1 MKIIQVVHR
10 YYPAVGG
17 AENQVKSISEE
28 LVRRGH
34 KVSVIT
40 TNSLSVL
47 DIPSLLHL
55 FQRKKVNLQKNEEI
69 EGVDVHRYDA
79 LFRFY
84 GFLVTIPMRKLLT
97 TKADIIH
104 AYGFYITTSLVAM
117 MAAKHRS
124 LPFLLTAND
133 ATVSLYGSAVKRAC
147 SNIYNYTIGKLLILN
162 SSRVI
167 AVSRTN
173 AEDLVNLGVAEQKIT
188 VIPNGVKLERFFDGT
203 SMGIEKNG
211 PVVLYVGRISEDK
224 GIQCLM
230 RAAPSVLKSFPHT
243 KFLIVGEDYG
253 YLGKLRA
260 LVSNLGMEKSVI
272 FTGHL
277 TGRQLVSVYRS
288 ADVFVLPSEL
298 EAFGIVV
305 IEAMASGV
313 PVIVSNCGGMKD
325 IVRDG
330 TNGFLFDVGDAM
342 QLAEKIKLL
351 LSNEE
356 FRTKF
361 VENGKKTVRERYT
374 IEKVV
379 DALEKLYEKTL
390 NSASLERN
398 S

>member
-10 YYPAVGG
+10 YHPAVGG

-28 LVRRGH
+28 LMRRGH

-47 DIPSLLHL
+47 DVPSLFHP
-55 FQRKKVNLQKNEEI
+55 FRRKKVNVWKNEEI
-69 EGVDVHRYDA
+69 EGIDVHRYDA

-84 GFLVTIPMRKLLT
+84 GFLVTTPMRKLLT

-124 LPFLLTAND
+124 IPFLLTAND
-133 ATVSLYGSAVKRAC
+133 ATVSLYGSAAKRVC
-147 SNIYNYTIGKLLILN
+147 SNMYNQTLGKLLIQN
-162 SSRVI
+162 SARVI

-173 AEDLVNLGVAEQKIT
+173 AEDLVKSGVTEQKIT
-188 VIPNGVKLERFFDGT
+188 VIPNGIKLERFLDGT
-203 SMGIEKNG
+203 SKSIEKNG
-211 PVVLYVGRISEDK
+211 PIILCVGRISEDK
-224 GIQCLM
+224 GIDCLI
-230 RAAPSVLKSFPHT
+230 RAAQSVVESFPQAR
-243 KFLIVGEDYG
+243 FLIVGEDYG

-260 LVSNLGMEKSVI
+260 LVNNLNIKKSVI
-272 FTGHL
+272 FTGRL
-277 TGRQLVSVYRS
+277 TDNQLVDVYRS

-325 IVRDG
+325 IVKDG
-330 TNGFLFDVGDAM
+330 TNGFLFDVGDAR
-342 QLAEKIKLL
+342 QLAEKIMLF
-351 LSNEE
+351 LSDEE
-356 FRTKF
+356 LRTKLASD
-361 VENGKKTVRERYT
+361 GKETVMKSYT

-379 DALEKLYEKTL
+379 DKLEELYEGFL
-390 NSASLERN
+390 H
-398 S
+398 

>member
-17 AENQVKSISEE
+17 TENQVKSISEE

-40 TNSLSVL
+40 TSSLSVL
-47 DIPSLLHL
+47 DIPSLFHP
-55 FQRKKVNLQKNEEI
+55 FRRKKVNVQKSEEI

-84 GFLVTIPMRKLLT
+84 GFLAISPMRKLLT
-97 TKADIIH
+97 IKADIIH

-124 LPFLLTAND
+124 IPFLLTAND
-133 ATVSLYGSAVKRAC
+133 ATVSLYGSTAKRAC
-147 SNIYNYTIGKLLILN
+147 SNIYNHIIGKLLILN
-162 SSRVI
+162 SARVI

-173 AEDLVNLGVAEQKIT
+173 AEDLVKLGVTEQKIT
-188 VIPNGVKLERFFDGT
+188 VVPNGIKMERFLDGT
-203 SMGIEKNG
+203 SVSIEQNG
-211 PVVLYVGRISEDK
+211 PIVLYVGRISEDK
-224 GIQCLM
+224 GIQCLI
-230 RAAPSVLKSFPHT
+230 RAAPSVLKDFPHT
-243 KFLIVGEDYG
+243 RFLIVGEDYG
-253 YLGKLRA
+253 CLGKFRA
-260 LVSNLGMEKSVI
+260 LVNNLGMEKSVI
-272 FTGHL
+272 FTGRL
-277 TGRQLVSVYRS
+277 TDKRLVSVYRS

-325 IVRDG
+325 IVKDG
-330 TNGFLFDVGDAM
+330 TNGFLFDVGDAR
-342 QLAEKIKLL
+342 QLAEIIKVL

-356 FRTKF
+356 LRIRLAK
-361 VENGKKTVRERYT
+361 NGKKTVRERYT
-374 IEKVV
+374 IDKVV
-379 DALEKLYEKTL
+379 DTLEKLYEKTL
-390 NSASLERN
+390 NSHL
-398 S
+398 